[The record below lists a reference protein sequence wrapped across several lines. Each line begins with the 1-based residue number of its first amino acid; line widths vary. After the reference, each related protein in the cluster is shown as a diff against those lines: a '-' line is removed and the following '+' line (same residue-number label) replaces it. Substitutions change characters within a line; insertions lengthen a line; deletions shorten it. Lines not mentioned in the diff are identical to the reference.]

1 MPYIFI
7 TVTAKEALT
16 KLAKKRKDDDS
27 LIKTKV
33 DVASEA
39 IINASAS
46 ERVMTHDET
55 IKALKD
61 KYGDSCCDVTTNQK
75 DCKNENVEK

>member
-1 MPYIFI
+1 MPYILI

-16 KLAKKRKDDDS
+16 KLSEKRKDDDS

-39 IINASAS
+39 IINASKI
-46 ERVMTHDET
+46 E
-55 IKALKD
+55 
-61 KYGDSCCDVTTNQK
+61 
-75 DCKNENVEK
+75 CKI